1 MFTFA
6 QRWFQ
11 SAETVSVTLR
21 LIAGLFVIDC
31 EYI

>member
-11 SAETVSVTLR
+11 YAETVSVTLR
-21 LIAGLFVIDC
+21 LIAGLFVIDYD
-31 EYI
+31 YI